1 MKFKLPRPQKSW
13 LASGIAHG
21 CALFLLSSNP
31 LNFAPEEAIEP
42 EVIEAT
48 ILPPPEVVPAAQ
60 PIAPQ
65 PKVGAQPKP
74 LPTKAQ
80 ETHIASTAPAKDG
93 KAEPNIA
100 PSSGDGKP
108 PANDGQPPITPPAT
122 TTTNAVPIDAPIKD
136 GGFVIKYDVFANYKG
151 NEGGGGATFTFNRK
165 GDQYSATL
173 VSQASIAK
181 FSAKSAGEVRDN
193 TVATTDFK
201 DGFSIKF
208 LGMGNERA
216 GTNFRAQYQ
225 TQQFHFGSNEV
236 QPLPQSAVYDYLSA
250 MVYIQAVLQ
259 KQRGQVSALTL
270 PIVKKSKIEN
280 ANVQFAAQERL
291 STYEGAFQ
299 AIPATII
306 IPSSSIQGFKMWFVP
321 EKNYRPLQIEITFKT
336 GKALLISRE
345 SN

>member
-21 CALFLLSSNP
+21 CALFLLGSNP
-31 LNFAPEEAIEP
+31 LNVAPEVAIEP
-42 EVIEAT
+42 KVIEAT
-48 ILPPPEVVPAAQ
+48 ILPPPEVVPAEE

-65 PKVGAQPKP
+65 PKVSAQPKP

-80 ETHIASTAPAKDG
+80 KTHIASTAPAKDG
-93 KAEPNIA
+93 TAEPNIA
-100 PSSGDGKP
+100 PSSGDGKA

-122 TTTNAVPIDAPIKD
+122 TTTNTVPIDAPIKD
-136 GGFVIKYDVFANYKG
+136 GVFVIEYNVLANYKDS
-151 NEGGGGATFTFNRK
+151 EVGGGATFTFNRN
-165 GDQYSATL
+165 GDKYSADLTTK
-173 VSQASIAK
+173 ASIAN
-181 FSAKSAGEVRDN
+181 FHAASTGEVRDN
-193 TVATTDFK
+193 TVATTAFN
-201 DGFSIKF
+201 DGFNVKF
-208 LGMGNERA
+208 LGMGKERS
-216 GTNFRAQYQ
+216 GTNFKAKYQ

-236 QPLPQSAVYDYLSA
+236 QPLPQNAVYDYLSA

-306 IPSSSIQGFKMWFVP
+306 IPSSSIQGLKMWFVP

-336 GKALLISRE
+336 GKALLISRK